1 MLGNQIFSEKKK
13 PNNEEQNF
21 HQNSAQILNGV
32 GFAGYDDIA
41 LSQQYNK
48 KVDINSI
55 IFDGYNN
62 STDNDREI
70 QKVNNE
76 NISDFDYRNSSND
89 NYSNM
94 DSYNKRSSN
103 YNTVFDINGFNGYGS
118 EFNQNV
124 EMYNLPK
131 VDNKI
136 NHQGLHMSTVN
147 YDERVNMDGFERL
160 EYANSVQNI
169 DQNFNAQNHVRP
181 NEYNNGGNFNDHSI
195 YAQKNNPP
203 QMNFINNQI
212 ALGISMQNESSSSSP
227 NFYNQSLSK
236 VTEYMNSPVLY
247 SSNIEHVNHAM
258 NIVQNQ
264 PRTSA
269 KQKNTIIG
277 NKSAREKK
285 KR

>member
-32 GFAGYDDIA
+32 GFSGYEDIA
-41 LSQQYNK
+41 LSQHYNK

-55 IFDGYNN
+55 IFNGYNN
-62 STDNDREI
+62 NNDNDREI

-76 NISDFDYRNSSND
+76 NISDFDYRSSN
-89 NYSNM
+89 NNGYSNM
-94 DSYNKRSSN
+94 ESYNKRNSN
-103 YNTVFDINGFNGYGS
+103 YNPVFDINGFNGYGS

-131 VDNKI
+131 VDDKI
-136 NHQGLHMSTVN
+136 SHQGLHTSAVN
-147 YDERVNMDGFERL
+147 YDERVNIDGFERF

-169 DQNFNAQNHVRP
+169 DQNFNAQNQVSS
-181 NEYNNGGNFNDHSI
+181 NEYNNNGGNFNDHSI
-195 YAQKNNPP
+195 YMQKNNPP

-212 ALGISMQNESSSSSP
+212 ALGIPMQNESCSSSP

-247 SSNIEHVNHAM
+247 ASNIEHVNHAI
-258 NIVQNQ
+258 NTVQNL

-277 NKSAREKK
+277 SKSTSQA
-285 KR
+285 